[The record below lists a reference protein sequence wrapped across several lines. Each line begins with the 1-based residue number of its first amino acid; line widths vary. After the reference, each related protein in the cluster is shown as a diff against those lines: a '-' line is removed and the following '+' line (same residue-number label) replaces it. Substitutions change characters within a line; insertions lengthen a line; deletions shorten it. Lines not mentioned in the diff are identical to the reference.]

1 MRQLRY
7 WFKARFV
14 WLRLTI
20 DAGPLKGQRIGAFC
34 GMRFIRGRYDP
45 SAVQALQSLIRPGT
59 TAYDIGAH
67 VGYLSLVAAQC
78 VGPQGRIIAFE
89 PLPLNLRYLR
99 AHLRA
104 NRVRNVEVVAACVS
118 DSAGQA
124 TFDCGKGTGRG
135 HLIRGS
141 GGQTPVLSIDD
152 EVEAGRLPP
161 PQFIKMDVEGAE
173 LEALQGARN
182 TLSQHRPTLLLSVH
196 SEDLR
201 RSCSA
206 LLQQIGYQIEG
217 RAKPG
222 ELLAQWPSAA

>member
-1 MRQLRY
+1 MRRLRY

-14 WLRLTI
+14 WLRFTI
-20 DAGPLKGQRIGAFC
+20 DAGPLKGKRIGAFC
-34 GMRFIRGRYDP
+34 GMRFIRGRYDA
-45 SAVQALQSLIRPGT
+45 SAVDALQSLILPGT

-104 NRVRNVEVVAACVS
+104 NHIRNVQVVEACVS
-118 DSAGQA
+118 DRAGQA

-135 HLIRGS
+135 HLVQDS
-141 GGQTPVLSIDD
+141 GGHTPVLSIDE
-152 EVEAGRLPP
+152 EVQAGRLPP

-173 LEALQGARN
+173 FLALQGARH
-182 TLSQHRPTLLLSVH
+182 TLSQHRPTVLLSVH

-201 RSCSA
+201 RSCSE
-206 LLQQIGYQIEG
+206 LLRQIGYRIDG
-217 RAKPG
+217 GAKPG
-222 ELLAQWPSAA
+222 ELLAQWPLAA